1 MRAPSLQK
9 FIQLCVIRGF
19 CVNLQTILQP
29 QKMKVYK
36 FGGASVKNADGVRN
50 LESILRKHT
59 ANEQLV
65 VVISAIGKTT
75 NLLEQILDAYYFDKN
90 KLAALTATLRE
101 NHYTIVRELK
111 PDDDSVI
118 MKKLNDIF
126 EELDEILAG
135 PHTGNF
141 DYDYDRVV
149 SLGEILST
157 TLISN
162 YLNHKGIANEWVDA
176 RMLIRTDHNYRE
188 GKVNWEESARLIQGK
203 VGGIFSEGKANIV
216 VSQGF
221 IGGTEEML
229 PTTLGREGSDYSAA
243 IFAYVLKAE
252 SVTIWKDVPGLLNA
266 DPKFFPEA
274 VKLEQI
280 SYEEAIELA
289 YYGASVIHPK
299 TLKPL
304 QNKQIPLFVKP
315 FLHPEENGSRIDGG
329 RMKEHIPCYIFKT
342 NQVLISIYPKDFSF
356 IAVENLDEIFA
367 IISKNKI
374 KINLMQNSALS
385 FSICCDNKVHK
396 IEKLIEDLSIKYKVK
411 YNLNIELITIR
422 HYTDSIVSQMIK
434 DKEVLVEQRSRAT
447 VQLVTM

>member
-1 MRAPSLQK
+1 
-9 FIQLCVIRGF
+9 
-19 CVNLQTILQP
+19 
-29 QKMKVYK
+29 MKVYK
-36 FGGASVKNADGVRN
+36 FGGASVKNAEGVRN
-50 LESILRKHT
+50 LEKILRSH
-59 ANEQLV
+59 NSQERLV

-75 NLLEQILDAYYFDKN
+75 NLLEQVLDAYYYDKS
-90 KLAALTATLRE
+90 KLPELTATLRE
-101 NHYTIVRELK
+101 NHYTIVRELALG
-111 PDDDSVI
+111 DDSLI
-118 MKKLNDIF
+118 MNRLNEIF
-126 EELDEILAG
+126 ALLDKVLAG
-135 PHTGNF
+135 PHSGNF

-149 SLGEILST
+149 SFGEILST
-157 TLISN
+157 TLIST
-162 YLNHKGIANEWVDA
+162 YLNEVGVRNEWADA
-176 RMLIRTDHNYRE
+176 RLLIRTDHNYRE
-188 GKVNWEESARLIQGK
+188 GKVDWEVSARLIQEK
-203 VGGIFSEGKANIV
+203 VGVILQGDEAHIV
-216 VSQGF
+216 ITQGF
-221 IGGTEEML
+221 VGGTEEML

-243 IFAYVLKAE
+243 IFAYVLGAE

-266 DPKFFPEA
+266 DPKFFPDA

-280 SYEEAIELA
+280 PYEEAIELA

-315 FLHPEENGSRIDGG
+315 FLHPEESGSRIDAGKMTE
-329 RMKEHIPCYIFKT
+329 RVPCYIFKT

-356 IAVENLDEIFA
+356 IAVENLDEIFS

-396 IEKLIEDLSIKYKVK
+396 IEKLITDLSVKYKVK

-422 HYTDSIVSQMIK
+422 HYTDDIVNKVIK
-434 DKEVLVEQRSRAT
+434 NKDVLVEQRSRAT

>member
-1 MRAPSLQK
+1 
-9 FIQLCVIRGF
+9 
-19 CVNLQTILQP
+19 
-29 QKMKVYK
+29 MKVYK

-50 LESILRKHT
+50 LERILKSHT
-59 ANEQLV
+59 DSEQLV

-75 NLLEQILDAYYFDKN
+75 NLLEQVLDAYYYDKS
-90 KLAALTATLRE
+90 KLPALTATLRE
-101 NHYTIVRELK
+101 NHYTIVRELAVEEEF
-111 PDDDSVI
+111 VI
-118 MKKLNDIF
+118 MTHLNFIF
-126 EELDEILAG
+126 KDLDDLLAG
-135 PHTGNF
+135 PHSGNF

-149 SLGEILST
+149 SFGEILST
-157 TLISN
+157 TLIST
-162 YLNHKGIANEWVDA
+162 YLNLKGVHNEWADA
-176 RMLIRTDHNYRE
+176 RLLIRTDHNYRE
-188 GKVNWEESARLIQGK
+188 GKVDWEESARLIQEK
-203 VGGIFSEGKANIV
+203 VGGLFAEGKVNIV
-216 VSQGF
+216 VTQGF

-243 IFAYVLKAE
+243 IFAYVLGAE

-266 DPKFFPEA
+266 DPKFFPDA

-304 QNKQIPLFVKP
+304 QNKQIPLYVKP
-315 FLHPEENGSRIDGG
+315 FLHPEESGSRIDAG
-329 RMKEHIPCYIFKT
+329 RMTKHIPCYIFKT

-367 IISKNKI
+367 IISENKI

-396 IEKLIEDLSIKYKVK
+396 IEKLIRELSVKYKVK

-422 HYTDSIVSQMIK
+422 HYTDDIVEQMVK
-434 DKEVLVEQRSRAT
+434 GKEVLVEQRSRAT
-447 VQLVTM
+447 VQLVTI

>member
-1 MRAPSLQK
+1 
-9 FIQLCVIRGF
+9 
-19 CVNLQTILQP
+19 
-29 QKMKVYK
+29 MKVYK

-50 LESILRKHT
+50 LEKILRSH
-59 ANEQLV
+59 NPQECLV

-75 NLLEQILDAYYFDKN
+75 NLLEQMLDAYYYDKS
-90 KLAALTATLRE
+90 KLPELTATLRE
-101 NHYTIVRELK
+101 NHYTIVRELALG
-111 PDDDSVI
+111 DDSLI
-118 MKKLNDIF
+118 MNRLNEIF
-126 EELDEILAG
+126 ALLDKVLVG
-135 PHTGNF
+135 PHSGNF

-149 SLGEILST
+149 SFGEILST
-157 TLISN
+157 TLIST
-162 YLNHKGIANEWVDA
+162 YLNEVGVRNEWADA
-176 RMLIRTDHNYRE
+176 RLLIRTDHNYRE
-188 GKVNWEESARLIQGK
+188 GKVDWEASARLIQEK
-203 VGGIFSEGKANIV
+203 VGKILQGDDAHV
-216 VSQGF
+216 VVTQGF

-243 IFAYVLKAE
+243 IFAFVLEAE

-266 DPKFFPEA
+266 DPKFFPDA

-280 SYEEAIELA
+280 PYEEAIELA

-315 FLHPEENGSRIDGG
+315 FLHPEESGSRIDAGK
-329 RMKEHIPCYIFKT
+329 MTEHVPCYIFKT

-356 IAVENLDEIFA
+356 IAVENLDEIFS

-396 IEKLIEDLSIKYKVK
+396 IEKLITDLSVKYKVK

-422 HYTDSIVSQMIK
+422 HYTDDIVNKVIK
-434 DKEVLVEQRSRAT
+434 NKDVLVEQRSRAT

>member
-1 MRAPSLQK
+1 
-9 FIQLCVIRGF
+9 
-19 CVNLQTILQP
+19 
-29 QKMKVYK
+29 MKVYK

-50 LESILRKHT
+50 LEKILRNYT
-59 ANEQLV
+59 LGEQLV

-75 NLLEQILDAYYFDKN
+75 NLLEQVLDAFYYDKSQ
-90 KLAALTATLRE
+90 LLDLTARLRE
-101 NHYTIVRELK
+101 NHYTIVRELNLE
-111 PDDDSVI
+111 DSSLL
-118 MKKLNDIF
+118 MDKLNGIF
-126 EELDEILAG
+126 AELDDLLAG
-135 PHTGNF
+135 PHSGNF

-149 SLGEILST
+149 SFGEILST
-157 TLISN
+157 TLIST
-162 YLNHKGIANEWVDA
+162 YLNLVGVHNEWADA
-176 RMLIRTDHNYRE
+176 RLLIRTDHNYRE
-188 GKVNWEESARLIQGK
+188 GKVDWEESARLIQEK
-203 VGGIFSEGKANIV
+203 VGKILSEGSANIV
-216 VSQGF
+216 ISQGF

-243 IFAYVLKAE
+243 IFAYVLGAE

-266 DPKFFPEA
+266 DPKFFPDA
-274 VKLEQI
+274 LKLEQI

-304 QNKQIPLFVKP
+304 QNKQIPLYVKP
-315 FLHPEENGSRIDGG
+315 FMHPEESGSRIDADK
-329 RMKEHIPCYIFKT
+329 MKHHIPCYIFKT
-342 NQVLISIYPKDFSF
+342 NQVLISIFPKDFSF

-396 IEKLIEDLSIKYKVK
+396 IEKLIKDLSVKYKVK

-422 HYTDSIVSQMIK
+422 HYTDDIVSKIITG
-434 DKEVLVEQRSRAT
+434 KEVLVEQRSRAT
-447 VQLVTM
+447 VQLVTI

>member
-1 MRAPSLQK
+1 
-9 FIQLCVIRGF
+9 
-19 CVNLQTILQP
+19 
-29 QKMKVYK
+29 MKVYK

-50 LESILRKHT
+50 LEKILRSH
-59 ANEQLV
+59 NSQERLV

-75 NLLEQILDAYYFDKN
+75 NLLEQVLDAYYYDKS
-90 KLAALTATLRE
+90 KLPELTATLRE
-101 NHYTIVRELK
+101 NHYTIVRELELG
-111 PDDDSVI
+111 DNSLI
-118 MKKLNDIF
+118 MNRLNEIF
-126 EELDEILAG
+126 ALLDKVLAG
-135 PHTGNF
+135 PHSGNF

-149 SLGEILST
+149 SFGEILST
-157 TLISN
+157 TLIST
-162 YLNHKGIANEWVDA
+162 YLNEVGVRNEWADA
-176 RMLIRTDHNYRE
+176 RLLIRTDHNYRE
-188 GKVNWEESARLIQGK
+188 GKVDWEVSARLIQEK
-203 VGGIFSEGKANIV
+203 VGKILQGDETHIV
-216 VSQGF
+216 ITQGF

-243 IFAYVLKAE
+243 IFAYVLGAE

-266 DPKFFPEA
+266 DPKFFPDA

-280 SYEEAIELA
+280 PYEEAIELA

-315 FLHPEENGSRIDGG
+315 FLHPEESGSRIDAGKMTE
-329 RMKEHIPCYIFKT
+329 RVPCYIFKT

-356 IAVENLDEIFA
+356 IAVENLDEIFS

-396 IEKLIEDLSIKYKVK
+396 IEKLITDLSVKYKVK

-422 HYTDSIVSQMIK
+422 HYTDDIVNKVIK
-434 DKEVLVEQRSRAT
+434 NKDVLVEQRSRAT